1 MVLNQFKISNAD
13 LLKKH
18 KLIFTVKDKSNEW
31 GQRGGRGGKRGGGYS
46 LQKKSEGIFIKIC
59 G

>member
-1 MVLNQFKISNAD
+1 MVLNQFKISNAE
-13 LLKKH
+13 LLKKQ
-18 KLIFTVKDKSNEW
+18 KLIFTVKDKSNEG

-46 LQKKSEGIFIKIC
+46 LQKQSEGILIKIC